1 MKLINKSLNDEELI
15 DSIIRTLI
23 TFGNKK
29 PGICYVFVKSG
40 YQKLLLQ
47 FKEKTQNKQLAND
60 VMELLKMISLQSKE
74 NLEIIGN
81 QILMKLW
88 EIREICQ
95 FPDYNKKC

>member
-1 MKLINKSLNDEELI
+1 M
-15 DSIIRTLI
+15 
-23 TFGNKK
+23 
-29 PGICYVFVKSG
+29 
-40 YQKLLLQ
+40 
-47 FKEKTQNKQLAND
+47 AND

-88 EIREICQ
+88 EILEICQ